1 MQLTDAQREL
11 VEQNLKLAA
20 LIARDHHRRLPA
32 NVERDDIDQA
42 ARMGLIDAALRFDA
56 ARGATFETFARWRIN
71 GAVRDYLRSLDCVS
85 KEERAKIN
93 AGEASERVE
102 LRVDDLYLEPRAVQR
117 TPEEASMA
125 AQFAAQ
131 LRNLVEGLSG
141 RQRTIVRQ
149 YYYHDQAMAAIG
161 EDLGVGE
168 ARISQV
174 HKRAIET
181 LRAEPA
187 FVARKAVFRFAM
199 NSGLFG
205 LLAIAF
211 AFAPA
216 ADAQTSQLDLTAR
229 GCRGNAVQVV
239 LSVPLAAGAISVP
252 VPVCAELGAGLT
264 LNTSANPPR
273 LEVVQQPALMPRAV
287 IERFT
292 LPADLPATATTTTFN
307 LVYTP
312 VGAMLGAFRSSR
324 ATGDV
329 VDFLSTHGSTPKALT
344 IKVPSYRPFTSDDEL
359 SVLYW
364 TLDPASPAT
373 QALGIAK

>member
-149 YYYHDQAMAAIG
+149 YYYHDQTMAAIG
-161 EDLGVGE
+161 GELGVNE

-174 HKRAIET
+174 HKRTIET
-181 LRAEPA
+181 LRQEPA
-187 FVARKAVFRFAM
+187 FLARKEVFRFAM
-199 NSGLFG
+199 HSGLLGLLG
-205 LLAIAF
+205 LLALAF

-216 ADAQTSQLDLTAR
+216 ADAQTSTAIKSQA
-229 GCRGNAVQVV
+229 CKGNTVQISVT
-239 LSVPLAAGAISVP
+239 VPLSAGAITVP
-252 VPVCAELGAGLT
+252 VPVCAELGPGLT
-264 LNTSANPPR
+264 LNTSVTPPR
-273 LEVVQQPALMPRAV
+273 LEATAPVVAIPRAV
-287 IERFT
+287 VQRVT
-292 LPADLPATATTTTFN
+292 LPAALPEATKTISVN
-307 LVYTP
+307 LTYTP
-312 VGAMLGAFRSSR
+312 AASSAIAVAFRSSR
-324 ATGDV
+324 AAGDV
-329 VDFLSTHGSTPKALT
+329 VDFVAPGGGANPKLLQVT
-344 IKVPSYRPFTSDDEL
+344 VPEYRPFTADDTITI
-359 SVLYW
+359 LYW
-364 TLDPASPAT
+364 TLDAP
-373 QALGIAK
+373 

>member
-181 LRAEPA
+181 LRAEPG

-199 NSGLFG
+199 NSGLLG

-211 AFAPA
+211 AFVPA
-216 ADAQTSQLDLTAR
+216 ADAQTSAAIKSQA
-229 GCRGNAVQVV
+229 CKGNTVQVSV
-239 LSVPLAAGAISVP
+239 TVPLSAGAITVP
-252 VPVCAELGAGLT
+252 VPVCAELGPGLN
-264 LNTSANPPR
+264 LNTSVTPPR
-273 LEVVQQPALMPRAV
+273 LEATAPVVAIPRAV
-287 IERFT
+287 VQRVT
-292 LPADLPATATTTTFN
+292 LPAALPEATKTISVN
-307 LVYTP
+307 LTYTP
-312 VGAMLGAFRSSR
+312 AASSAIAVAFRSSR
-324 ATGDV
+324 AAGDV
-329 VDFLSTHGSTPKALT
+329 VDFVAPGGGANPKLLQVT
-344 IKVPSYRPFTSDDEL
+344 VPEYRPFTADDTITI
-359 SVLYW
+359 LYW
-364 TLDPASPAT
+364 TLDAP
-373 QALGIAK
+373 

>member
-181 LRAEPA
+181 LRAEPG

-199 NSGLFG
+199 NSGLLG
-205 LLAIAF
+205 LLAIALCLL
-211 AFAPA
+211 APSVQ
-216 ADAQTSQLDLTAR
+216 AQTRVTTPALAGTPGANPRVWVVLPDGKLAEADLENITLVIGTDGKPILRASMAAPQTVLKSKILLTA
-229 GCRGNAVQVV
+229 
-239 LSVPLAAGAISVP
+239 
-252 VPVCAELGAGLT
+252 
-264 LNTSANPPR
+264 
-273 LEVVQQPALMPRAV
+273 PRADYP
-287 IERFT
+287 
-292 LPADLPATATTTTFN
+292 LQ
-307 LVYTP
+307 
-312 VGAMLGAFRSSR
+312 G
-324 ATGDV
+324 
-329 VDFLSTHGSTPKALT
+329 
-344 IKVPSYRPFTSDDEL
+344 
-359 SVLYW
+359 
-364 TLDPASPAT
+364 TLDTVHRNGLLQAEGDDYTIVAVGGVQTLRFNANAT
-373 QALGIAK
+373 PQARDIVQIRELR